1 MLLPLEIVETLVSE
15 PLPPTD
21 WKAIAQACLPGADYL
36 LWRSEFQD
44 RCFDQADSSRATQI
58 PFAADQLAG
67 EGQWESVQQQLNF
80 PEEYYRQVNTLAE
93 QAWRRHPCSGL
104 KTEE

>member
-1 MLLPLEIVETLVSE
+1 MLLPLELVETLVSE

-67 EGQWESVQQQLNF
+67 EGQWGSVQQRPDSL
-80 PEEYYRQVNTLAE
+80 RNTM
-93 QAWRRHPCSGL
+93 G
-104 KTEE
+104 T